1 MELLLIGTTLY
12 FSIYSLYYYKKSKD
26 LKDAIGDY
34 QRALNISKNAK
45 SNAEHYAY
53 LQLERHEMLRRITN
67 LESENSEL
75 RSAIHTNSRPNI

>member
-1 MELLLIGTTLY
+1 MILLLLGTTIY
-12 FSIYSLYYYKKSKD
+12 FASFSLYYYKRSND

-34 QRALNISKNAK
+34 KRALNISRHH
-45 SNAEHYAY
+45 SNADHYTQ
-53 LQLERHEMLRRITN
+53 LQLERTDMLRRITN